1 MEHFI
6 TFLVEIAKAMGDSN
20 KFSIGRLMVL
30 LAAILIAISIWRL
43 PDHHYGFEI
52 TQGDMR

>member
-20 KFSIGRLMVL
+20 KFSIGRLMLL
-30 LAAILIAISIWRL
+30 LAAILLAISIWRL
-43 PDHHYGFEI
+43 PDI
-52 TQGDMR
+52 INALK